1 MVHDR
6 QSFRFLVVR
15 YLLIPLR
22 MCPVAFLSIMGFG
35 VVLVDLST
43 SEIEFEFVGDLRSL
57 TGLLLVFF
65 VPLIVVWWVVS
76 SSSCPDPASHI

>member
-1 MVHDR
+1 
-6 QSFRFLVVR
+6 
-15 YLLIPLR
+15 
-22 MCPVAFLSIMGFG
+22 MGFG

-76 SSSCPDPASHI
+76 SSSCPDENSSTCPDPPSPFGVGSCPKFP